1 MRQHLDDE
9 IKSSKTT
16 LNERAKI
23 RDLIKMGQD
32 AHEKQE
38 LHERF
43 DDKILSEYELVNGNG
58 VNRNC
63 HNGNGAGNHTAEKV
77 ICFIFNKLLKKLRKY
92 FFL

>member
-1 MRQHLDDE
+1 MRQLLDDE

-32 AHEKQE
+32 ALEHEKQE

-58 VNRNC
+58 VNRNG
-63 HNGNGAGNHTAEKV
+63 HNGNGVGNHTAEKV
-77 ICFIFNKLLKKLRKY
+77 ISFIFNKLILNKD
-92 FFL
+92 

>member
-1 MRQHLDDE
+1 MRQLLDDE

-58 VNRNC
+58 VN
-63 HNGNGAGNHTAEKV
+63 GNGVGNHTAEKV